1 MFSFKLILVRKFSIC
16 MLWWHLTFQHKHC
29 WAGITTFTAFSHGRV
44 GGWTE
49 TTNPQTA
56 ALVTPAV
63 AFLPGKNQQ
72 ENNHLFSHQRK
83 TVHFCQ
89 TSGIRME
96 IGQIKSSAAGPKT
109 SPSWTI
115 FPNGK
120 YEPRDHRFWKREWY
134 AVNNDHLRPCGNQ
147 ATVNLLLQ
155 TERIYL
161 SIPLWQFPFQNEVIC
176 AGRLVVK
183 ALAATSHH
191 LYPKLFFFENRSR
204 QSTCPRLAIS
214 WKSSN
219 KMLTKQLQS
228 VRVFSSVAQSLKCLS
243 VWL

>member
-1 MFSFKLILVRKFSIC
+1 MLLFS
-16 MLWWHLTFQHKHC
+16 Q
-29 WAGITTFTAFSHGRV
+29 
-44 GGWTE
+44 E
-49 TTNPQTA
+49 
-56 ALVTPAV
+56 
-63 AFLPGKNQQ
+63 KNQQ
-72 ENNHLFSHQRK
+72 ENNHFFSHQRK

-96 IGQIKSSAAGPKT
+96 IGQIKSSAAGLKT
-109 SPSWTI
+109 SPSWKI

-120 YEPRDHRFWKREWY
+120 YEPRDHRCWKREWY

-176 AGRLVVK
+176 AGRLAVK
-183 ALAATSHH
+183 ALAATSHCVWTQNCF
-191 LYPKLFFFENRSR
+191 LENRSR
-204 QSTCPRLAIS
+204 QSACPRLAIS

-228 VRVFSSVAQSLKCLS
+228 VRVFSSVKQQL
-243 VWL
+243 